1 MTDSPIE
8 NSEDCSWLT
17 KRWAVAHRLNSEHH
31 WFTLASHLHCCS
43 MAVWDFDRVQRME
56 YIALAAL
63 ADAHAM
69 NVSHNK
75 AQYQGSTPT
84 EWDGVIPDEWLNYPG
99 EWDANKMLAYWKG
112 TFDLDKWLDYLDDLH
127 ESGDV
132 NMFAAAPYLMDEY
145 GMQPKDARKMLVYWM
160 ETFEA
165 RHKGRST

>member
-8 NSEDCSWLT
+8 DSKDYSWLT
-17 KRWAVAHRLNSEHH
+17 ERWAAAHRLNSEHH

-56 YIALAAL
+56 YITLAAL

-84 EWDGVIPDEWLNYPG
+84 EWDGVVTDE
-99 EWDANKMLAYWKG
+99 
-112 TFDLDKWLDYLDDLH
+112 WLDYLDDLH
-127 ESGDV
+127 ESRDV
-132 NMFAAAPYLMDEY
+132 NMFAAAPYLMYEY
-145 GMQPKDARKMLVYWM
+145 GMQSNDARKVLVYWM

-165 RHKGRST
+165 RHKGRLT